1 MKVFLSWS
9 GQASN
14 EVAQALRDW
23 LPAVLQATRPYFSPA
38 DIAKGA
44 RWSSEVAAE
53 LSESRVGILCVTREN
68 LSAPWLMFEAGAL
81 AKSIESSKVIPLLV
95 GVDPADLSG
104 PLAQFQAAKF
114 ERTEIRRILAVI
126 NRELGSA
133 ALDEQVLS
141 SVFDKWWPDLEAQI
155 RSVALGPRA
164 QNLSILRTD
173 RELLEEILALAR
185 DQLLRPTPWLGPMQR
200 LAALLKQPIEQLEFT
215 VRTQNCLLAEEVRTI
230 GDLTM
235 KSEIALIKTPNLG
248 RKSVNEIKEVLA
260 TYGLKL
266 APEEPPQEA
275 S

>member
-14 EVAQALRDW
+14 EVAQALRSW

-81 AKSIESSKVIPLLV
+81 AKSIESSKVIPLLI
-95 GVDPADLSG
+95 GVEPADLSG
-104 PLAQFQAAKF
+104 PLAQFQAARF

-126 NRELGSA
+126 NRELGAA
-133 ALDEQVLS
+133 ALNEQVLS
-141 SVFDKWWPDLEAQI
+141 SVFEKWWPDLEIQI
-155 RSVALGPRA
+155 RSVALGTRT
-164 QNLSILRTD
+164 QDSTSLRTD

-185 DQLLRPTPWLGPMQR
+185 DRLLHPTPMPGPMQR
-200 LAALLKQPIEQLEFT
+200 LAALFKIPIEELNLT
-215 VRTQNCLLAEEVRTI
+215 VPTRVRLMSNEMRTI
-230 GDLTM
+230 GDLTT
-235 KSEIALIKTPNLG
+235 KSETALIRMPNMG

-260 TYGLKL
+260 AYGLTV
-266 APEEPPQEA
+266 APEESTPEA
-275 S
+275 G